1 MTDQRPRG
9 LHGQTVETLAA
20 RILSGEWPEGM
31 VLDLPALREELDIS
45 LTALREA
52 LKVLAAKGLI
62 GARQKHGTYVQPRE
76 SWQLLDADVMR
87 WQTTARGNAGL
98 LDELAEVRAVVE
110 PAAARMAAER
120 ATAEDLVALES
131 ALDAM
136 VEAPDPE
143 ASVEAD
149 LAFHRS
155 LLAAAHNNFLLQIE
169 RVIAI
174 GLAERDKLV
183 HSAGPTDDP
192 VPSHRRVLD
201 AIAAHDP
208 VGAETAMLELLV
220 KSAADAK
227 RSGQEVNARR

>member
-1 MTDQRPRG
+1 MTDHRPRG

-20 RILSGEWPEGM
+20 RILSGEWREGM

-52 LKVLAAKGLI
+52 LKVLAAKGMI
-62 GARQKHGTYVQPRE
+62 GARQKHGTFVQPRE
-76 SWQLLDADVMR
+76 NWQLLDADVMR

-120 ATAEDLVALES
+120 ATAEDLAALES

-136 VEAPDPE
+136 VPAPDLE

-208 VGAETAMLELLV
+208 SGAETAMLDLLV
-220 KSAADAK
+220 KSAADAGRVRK
-227 RSGQEVNARR
+227 

>member
-1 MTDQRPRG
+1 M
-9 LHGQTVETLAA
+9 ETLAA
-20 RILSGEWPEGM
+20 RILSGEWHEGT

-52 LKVLAAKGLI
+52 LKVLAAKGMI

-76 SWQLLDADVMR
+76 NWQLLDADVMR

-120 ATAEDLVALES
+120 ATAEDLAALAS

-136 VEAPDPE
+136 VAAPDLE

-155 LLAAAHNNFLLQIE
+155 LLTAAHNNFLLQIE
-169 RVIAI
+169 SVIAI

-183 HSAGPTDDP
+183 HSSGPTDDP

-208 VGAETAMLELLV
+208 AAAEAAMLDLLM
-220 KSAADAK
+220 KSAADAGRVRK
-227 RSGQEVNARR
+227 

>member
-1 MTDQRPRG
+1 MTDHRPRG
-9 LHGQTVETLAA
+9 LHEQTVETLAA
-20 RILSGEWPEGM
+20 RILSGEWHEDM

-52 LKVLAAKGLI
+52 LKVLAAKGMI
-62 GARQKHGTYVQPRE
+62 GARQKHGTYVRPRE

-120 ATAEDLVALES
+120 ATAEDLAALES

-136 VEAPDPE
+136 VAAPDLE

-149 LAFHRS
+149 LAFHRG
-155 LLAAAHNNFLLQIE
+155 LLTAAHNNFLLQIE

-192 VPSHRRVLD
+192 VPSHRRVLE
-201 AIAAHDP
+201 AIAEHDP
-208 VGAETAMLELLV
+208 DGAENAMLELLV

-227 RSGQEVNARR
+227 RTGQEVNARR

>member
-1 MTDQRPRG
+1 MTDYRPRG

-20 RILSGEWPEGM
+20 RILSGEWHEGM

-52 LKVLAAKGLI
+52 LKVLAAKGMI

-76 SWQLLDADVMR
+76 NWQLLDADVMR

-110 PAAARMAAER
+110 PAAARLAAER
-120 ATAEDLVALES
+120 ATAEDLAALAS

-136 VEAPDPE
+136 VSAPDLE

-149 LAFHRS
+149 LAFHRG
-155 LLAAAHNNFLLQIE
+155 LLTAAHNNFLLQIE

-183 HSAGPTDDP
+183 HSAGPADDP

-208 VGAETAMLELLV
+208 IDAETAMLELLV

-227 RSGQEVNARR
+227 RTDQEVNARR

>member
-1 MTDQRPRG
+1 MKPRG

-20 RILSGEWPEGM
+20 RVLSGQWREGM

-52 LKVLAAKGLI
+52 LKVLTAKGLI
-62 GARQKHGTYVQPRE
+62 DARQKHGTFVQPRE
-76 SWQLLDADVMR
+76 NWQLLDADVMR

-120 ATAEDLVALES
+120 ATEQDLAAMTA

-136 VEAPDPE
+136 TAAPDTE

-149 LAFHRS
+149 LAFHRG
-155 LLAAAHNNFLLQIE
+155 LLTAAHNNFLLQIE

-183 HSAGPTDDP
+183 HQHGATDDP
-192 VPSHRRVLD
+192 VPSHREVLD

-208 VGAETAMLELLV
+208 AGAEAAMLALLA
-220 KSAADAK
+220 KSAADASLADV
-227 RSGQEVNARR
+227 REGPLEGI

>member
-1 MTDQRPRG
+1 MTDHRPRG

-20 RILSGEWPEGM
+20 RILSGEWREGM

-52 LKVLAAKGLI
+52 LKVLAAKGMI
-62 GARQKHGTYVQPRE
+62 GARQKHGTFVQSRGN
-76 SWQLLDADVMR
+76 WQLLDADVMR

-120 ATAEDLVALES
+120 ATAEDLAALES

-136 VEAPDPE
+136 VAAPDLE

-149 LAFHRS
+149 LSFHRS

-183 HSAGPTDDP
+183 HSAGPAGDP

-208 VGAETAMLELLV
+208 VGAETAMLELLAT
-220 KSAADAK
+220 SAADAK
-227 RSGQEVNARR
+227 RAGQEVNARR

>member
-1 MTDQRPRG
+1 M
-9 LHGQTVETLAA
+9 ETLAA
-20 RILSGEWPEGM
+20 RILSGEWREGM

-52 LKVLAAKGLI
+52 LKVLAAKGMI
-62 GARQKHGTYVQPRE
+62 GARQKHGTFVQPRE
-76 SWQLLDADVMR
+76 NWQLLDADVMR

-120 ATAEDLVALES
+120 ATAEDLAALES

-136 VEAPDPE
+136 VAAPDLE

-192 VPSHRRVLD
+192 APSHRRVLD

-208 VGAETAMLELLV
+208 SAAETAMLDLLV
-220 KSAADAK
+220 KSAADAGRVRK
-227 RSGQEVNARR
+227 